1 MTEAQASERL
11 YPIKKKETMP
21 ANARTVKAFLM
32 RSSAATAVEI
42 MHAIGLKHADVYR
55 ALVWLEARGL
65 AFVYVRHAG
74 RRCLGGYWEAA

>member
-1 MTEAQASERL
+1 MSRTESRL
-11 YPIKKKETMP
+11 APVKKKEPMP
-21 ANARTVKAFLM
+21 ANASTVKAFLM
-32 RSSAATAVEI
+32 RNSAATAIEI
-42 MHAIGLKHADVYR
+42 MHAVGITHADVYR